1 MICLE
6 KIPHDSRKCYNP
18 RVLGATKCLF
28 RLRSGSVDRF
38 KQDYSPPSLYEENYV
53 IMSKKTGKKQ
63 RAATN
68 RNTENYFKVEISSKC
83 SDGSDDYSVIQG
95 SGEICSDSD
104 GKEITDKDTK
114 DNDDDDDAM
123 TDYSLIDC
131 AGQVPRSL
139 TCSPLSLPSLL
150 AGPDLVQDLPRHS
163 GNKVTRTSSQV
174 QGNKYRLMSREMQNV
189 EEQPKFER
197 EDVCDRQ
204 SGRRPG
210 LRRSVSALPE
220 RLQG

>member
-1 MICLE
+1 M
-6 KIPHDSRKCYNP
+6 
-18 RVLGATKCLF
+18 
-28 RLRSGSVDRF
+28 DRF
-38 KQDYSPPSLYEENYV
+38 KQDYSPPSLYEENDV

-83 SDGSDDYSVIQG
+83 SEVSDDYSVIQG

-114 DNDDDDDAM
+114 DNDDDVM

-174 QGNKYRLMSREMQNV
+174 QGNRSKYRLMSGEMKNADKQAMMKRE
-189 EEQPKFER
+189 E
-197 EDVCDRQ
+197 VCDRQ
-204 SGRRPG
+204 TGRRPL

-220 RLQG
+220 RLKG